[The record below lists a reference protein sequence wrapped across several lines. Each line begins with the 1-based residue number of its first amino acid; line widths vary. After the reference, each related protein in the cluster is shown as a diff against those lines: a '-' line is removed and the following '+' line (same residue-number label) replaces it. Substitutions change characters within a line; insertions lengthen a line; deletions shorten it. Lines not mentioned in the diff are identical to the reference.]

1 MLEILFLFL
10 WTQHVP
16 AFDPCSGGTTC
27 FAVERR
33 PAFDRTRIERFRSRG
48 EAFMWISE
56 HGQPGKLIDVQTGK
70 EQFVEVS
77 PVKKTVERV
86 VKDEIVTHYAV
97 KVR

>member
-1 MLEILFLFL
+1 
-10 WTQHVP
+10 
-16 AFDPCSGGTTC
+16 
-27 FAVERR
+27 
-33 PAFDRTRIERFRSRG
+33 
-48 EAFMWISE
+48 MWISE